1 MREKILKIIKEEN
14 KSLNPMD
21 IMNKIMDNSTIKD
34 YEELMRELEK
44 LCREGIIRQTNHN
57 GYVMNELLTGVLDVH
72 EKGNAHLLV
81 KNGEDVFIPK
91 NNMNGA
97 TEKDLVIV
105 DYTNKEKTEGK
116 VVRILKRS
124 LGKSLGEVVNQDG
137 KLYVKSLD
145 NTLPYQIDVDID
157 DCDFTLVDGL
167 IVHLDYVK
175 DISRGRVL
183 AKIDYPIGHKNAP
196 GNDTEIAMIASEFD
210 VHLFMPEEV
219 KEEAKKFPSKLTEE
233 EIQKEIAKGR
243 VDLRGDTT
251 TTTDGKDTKDIDD
264 AIQDEVLPN
273 ANFKVT
279 VDIADVSYYVKM
291 NTAVWKYAELK
302 GNSDYLANK
311 VGPMLPIELSNGIC
325 SLNPNE
331 DRYAMSCVMEIDHAG
346 NIVNEN
352 VFISVI
358 KSKKKMN
365 YDAVQDIIDDKETED
380 TKDYTTVKYT
390 VKPNETIED
399 IAFKNCI
406 TTSRLL
412 EFNKPEDIKPG
423 NEINIPV
430 RDIVKLM
437 YKVSKVMENKLHKL
451 GKIDFES
458 SSEKKQIFDENE
470 KLIDIVPRVQRP
482 AETIVEN
489 HMIYANVGFTRFTC
503 NALSQI
509 IPNMIPFVFRIH
521 ENPNPKKIEDFMK
534 MLSIF
539 GINYPKK
546 INPEHVT
553 SKDIQE
559 LLDYLKDRENYKIF
573 SKKLLRSMQKARY
586 SPEAKGHFGLGLA
599 ANERDY
605 THFTSPIRRM
615 CDLLVHTIFRVFI
628 IEKDTSPE
636 NLRFWASYLS
646 EVCEHIS
653 ECERTSAECEYAVD
667 DYYDAVFMQ
676 DKIGKTFEA
685 TIDGPMPTSF
695 FVQTNDKL
703 IDGKV
708 EWILYEEDS
717 KELEQLTD
725 PNEIIQFIETHKKP
739 FPYEYNDSLYGYTK
753 KGRVVY
759 RYGDKVIVQCIGSDP
774 EKREVDFALVRKL

>member
-219 KEEAKKFPSKLTEE
+219 KEEAKNFPSSLTEE

-458 SSEKKQIFDENE
+458 SSEKKQIFDKNE

-725 PNEIIQFIETHKKP
+725 SNEIIQFIETHKKP

-774 EKREVDFALVRKL
+774 EKREVDFALVRKI

>member
-390 VKPNETIED
+390 VKPT
-399 IAFKNCI
+399 
-406 TTSRLL
+406 
-412 EFNKPEDIKPG
+412 
-423 NEINIPV
+423 
-430 RDIVKLM
+430 
-437 YKVSKVMENKLHKL
+437 
-451 GKIDFES
+451 
-458 SSEKKQIFDENE
+458 
-470 KLIDIVPRVQRP
+470 
-482 AETIVEN
+482 
-489 HMIYANVGFTRFTC
+489 
-503 NALSQI
+503 
-509 IPNMIPFVFRIH
+509 
-521 ENPNPKKIEDFMK
+521 
-534 MLSIF
+534 
-539 GINYPKK
+539 
-546 INPEHVT
+546 
-553 SKDIQE
+553 
-559 LLDYLKDRENYKIF
+559 
-573 SKKLLRSMQKARY
+573 
-586 SPEAKGHFGLGLA
+586 LA
-599 ANERDY
+599 
-605 THFTSPIRRM
+605 
-615 CDLLVHTIFRVFI
+615 
-628 IEKDTSPE
+628 
-636 NLRFWASYLS
+636 
-646 EVCEHIS
+646 
-653 ECERTSAECEYAVD
+653 
-667 DYYDAVFMQ
+667 
-676 DKIGKTFEA
+676 
-685 TIDGPMPTSF
+685 
-695 FVQTNDKL
+695 
-703 IDGKV
+703 
-708 EWILYEEDS
+708 
-717 KELEQLTD
+717 
-725 PNEIIQFIETHKKP
+725 
-739 FPYEYNDSLYGYTK
+739 
-753 KGRVVY
+753 
-759 RYGDKVIVQCIGSDP
+759 
-774 EKREVDFALVRKL
+774 

>member
-57 GYVMNELLTGVLDVH
+57 GYVMNELLTGILDVH

-137 KLYVKSLD
+137 KLFVKSLD

-183 AKIDYPIGHKNAP
+183 AKIDYSIGHKNAP

-219 KEEAKKFPSKLTEE
+219 KEEAKNFPSSLTEE

-331 DRYAMSCVMEIDHAG
+331 DRYALSCVMEIDHAG

-423 NEINIPV
+423 NEINIPI

-437 YKVSKVMENKLHKL
+437 YKVSKVMGNKLHKL

-586 SPEAKGHFGLGLA
+586 SPEPQGHFGLGLA

-628 IEKDTSPE
+628 VEKDTSPE

>member
-219 KEEAKKFPSKLTEE
+219 KEKKKNFPSSLTEE

-774 EKREVDFALVRKL
+774 EKREVDFALVRKI

>member
-774 EKREVDFALVRKL
+774 EKREVDFALVRKI

>member
-1 MREKILKIIKEEN
+1 MREKILKINKEEN

-219 KEEAKKFPSKLTEE
+219 KEEAKNFPSSLTEE

-725 PNEIIQFIETHKKP
+725 SNEIIQFIETHKKP

-774 EKREVDFALVRKL
+774 EKREVDFALVRKI

>member
-57 GYVMNELLTGVLDVH
+57 GYVMNELLTGILDVH

-137 KLYVKSLD
+137 KLFVKSLD

-219 KEEAKKFPSKLTEE
+219 KEEAKNFPSSLTEE

-331 DRYAMSCVMEIDHAG
+331 DRYALSCVMEIDHAG

-423 NEINIPV
+423 NEINIPI

-437 YKVSKVMENKLHKL
+437 YKVSKVMGNKLHKL

-586 SPEAKGHFGLGLA
+586 SPEPQGHFGLGLA

-628 IEKDTSPE
+628 VEKDTSPE